1 MKNLQEIDIQ
11 YVKGIGPK
19 RAEAF
24 RKVNIT
30 SVQDLLFYFPYRH
43 LDRRNISPIRDLQIG
58 ESCTV
63 IGEVVNKAIQRG
75 RRRRLQVTIID
86 DTGFLTA
93 VFFNQIHLFEKIF
106 SIGAQVAFS
115 GKVTY
120 YNGFQMVHPD
130 FEFFNHGE
138 GKGVHTG
145 SIIPLYSIPEPLR
158 KKGVTTYS
166 LRIVLKNALDQFGIF
181 IKETLPGYVKNEF
194 QLPDLKNVVRW
205 MHFPE
210 TPEQLDMAKKR
221 LKLEELFYFLLLME
235 IQKMRYSI
243 PKTGIA
249 FKKIDDVVKK
259 VLQDLPFELTG
270 AQRRVLREIYTDM
283 SRDIPMHRLLQGDV
297 GSGKTVVALIAM
309 LIARANGYQSA
320 LMVPTEI
327 LADQHYANFR
337 NLLLPF
343 GIEPVLLKGSQRNS
357 ERKKML
363 EKLKS
368 DTTAIVIGTHAL
380 IQETVDFV
388 NLGLIVIDE
397 QHRFGVLQRAQL
409 VEKGKIPDLL
419 VMTATPIPRTI
430 GFLLYGDLD
439 QSKIDELPP
448 GRKPVKTV
456 WRKWDRLPKIIDYI
470 YEQGKEGKQTY
481 IVLPLIEESEKLDVK
496 AAIEMFEEL
505 QQTKLN
511 EIGIGLLHGRMK
523 PSQKDE
529 IMQQFK
535 QGKIKVLVSTTVI
548 EVGVDV
554 PAATMIVIV
563 HAERFGLAQLHQL
576 RGRVGRGQEQAYC
589 VLLTENQISDEAK
602 KRMEIMCKTN
612 DGFEIAEYDLQLRG
626 MGELTGLKQH
636 GIGEFKYFHPLHDAR
651 FIPHVKEVVR
661 IIIKKD
667 PHLRGSENQILR
679 NQLLSTYKDR
689 LQFLK
694 AY

>member
-1 MKNLQEIDIQ
+1 MALRN
-11 YVKGIGPK
+11 KG
-19 RAEAF
+19 ADE
-24 RKVNIT
+24 
-30 SVQDLLFYFPYRH
+30 
-43 LDRRNISPIRDLQIG
+43 
-58 ESCTV
+58 
-63 IGEVVNKAIQRG
+63 
-75 RRRRLQVTIID
+75 
-86 DTGFLTA
+86 
-93 VFFNQIHLFEKIF
+93 
-106 SIGAQVAFS
+106 
-115 GKVTY
+115 
-120 YNGFQMVHPD
+120 
-130 FEFFNHGE
+130 
-138 GKGVHTG
+138 
-145 SIIPLYSIPEPLR
+145 
-158 KKGVTTYS
+158 
-166 LRIVLKNALDQFGIF
+166 NAL
-181 IKETLPGYVKNEF
+181 PH
-194 QLPDLKNVVRW
+194 QL
-205 MHFPE
+205 
-210 TPEQLDMAKKR
+210 
-221 LKLEELFYFLLLME
+221 
-235 IQKMRYSI
+235 I
-243 PKTGIA
+243 
-249 FKKIDDVVKK
+249 
-259 VLQDLPFELTG
+259 
-270 AQRRVLREIYTDM
+270 
-283 SRDIPMHRLLQGDV
+283 
-297 GSGKTVVALIAM
+297 
-309 LIARANGYQSA
+309 
-320 LMVPTEI
+320 
-327 LADQHYANFR
+327 
-337 NLLLPF
+337 
-343 GIEPVLLKGSQRNS
+343 
-357 ERKKML
+357 
-363 EKLKS
+363 
-368 DTTAIVIGTHAL
+368 
-380 IQETVDFV
+380 
-388 NLGLIVIDE
+388 
-397 QHRFGVLQRAQL
+397 
-409 VEKGKIPDLL
+409 
-419 VMTATPIPRTI
+419 MTATPIPRTI